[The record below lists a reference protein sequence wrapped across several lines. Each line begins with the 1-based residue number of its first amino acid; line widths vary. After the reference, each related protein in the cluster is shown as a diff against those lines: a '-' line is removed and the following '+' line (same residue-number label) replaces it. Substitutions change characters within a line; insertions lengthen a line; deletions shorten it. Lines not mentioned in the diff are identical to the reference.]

1 MITLITGAPG
11 AGKTALLVE
20 WLRTKYKDR
29 PIYVDGLEGLT
40 LEHQPID
47 LARWHLD
54 APDGAI
60 IVGDEAQKTFRPRGP
75 GHAAPLHVTELE
87 THRHRGIDFFL
98 TTQKPNLLDLN
109 VRGLVGRHVHIRD
122 TGWRGRWVYEW
133 PEISE
138 TLAWKT
144 CHLKAKYKLPKKA
157 FELYKSASEHTTVG
171 KGKSMMPLITLGLVI
186 AFLGVAFMIFKI
198 MQRHAGGDQVTTPT
212 QTVAP
217 ASDASRGP
225 LAQRRPLPEDITGAS
240 MVVAFTPRLSED
252 PATAPAFDHLR
263 HVVNLPRIVGGYC
276 VGARCR
282 CFNNQNLDAGLTQD
296 ACRRWLKN
304 PPFDP
309 YNARAEP
316 SDARPRQEPPSA
328 PLPTTVARAGM

>member
-11 AGKTALLVE
+11 VGKTALLVE
-20 WLRTKYKDR
+20 WLRTIYKDR

-40 LEHQPID
+40 LEHQPLD

-54 APDGAI
+54 VPDGAI

-75 GHAAPLHVTELE
+75 GHAAPMQVTELE
-87 THRHRGIDFFL
+87 THRHRGIDIFL

-122 TGWRGRWVYEW
+122 TGWRGRWIYEW

-144 CHLKAKYKLPKKA
+144 CHLKAKYKLPKKS
-157 FELYKSASEHTTVG
+157 FGLYKSASEHTTVR
-171 KGKSMMPLITLGLVI
+171 KGQSWMPMITLGLFG
-186 AFLGVAFMIFKI
+186 AFLGVAFMVVKI
-198 MQRHAGGDQVTTPT
+198 MQRHSGGDVATAPT
-212 QTVAP
+212 QTASAP
-217 ASDASRGP
+217 SAPRLGP
-225 LAQRRPLPEDITGAS
+225 IQHRPDEITGAS
-240 MVVAFTPRLSED
+240 MVVAFTPRLAED

-276 VGARCR
+276 VGQKCR
-282 CFNNQNLDAGLTQD
+282 CLNNQNLDAGLTQD

-309 YNARAEP
+309 YNVRADLP
-316 SDARPRQEPPSA
+316 DARPRQEATPP
-328 PLPTTVARAGM
+328 PPTATIARAGT